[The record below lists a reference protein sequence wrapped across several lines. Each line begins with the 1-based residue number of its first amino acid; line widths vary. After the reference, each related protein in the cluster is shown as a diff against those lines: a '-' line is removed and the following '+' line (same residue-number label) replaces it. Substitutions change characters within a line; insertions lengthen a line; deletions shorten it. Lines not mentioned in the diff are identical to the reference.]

1 MNNFQKI
8 FKNKIILAPMEDV
21 TEPPFRLICKRLGAD
36 ITYTEFISSE
46 GLIRDAR
53 KARNKLFY
61 YEEERPIGIQIFG
74 RNVDVMNEAATI
86 AETVN
91 PDFIDINCGCWVKDV
106 ALKGAGAGFL
116 KDIPAMKILAENI
129 LKSVKLPVTLKTRI
143 GWDKDSIVIVEV
155 AKIMEDIG
163 IQALTVHCRL
173 RGQGN
178 KGDADWSWI
187 KKIKDSGVKIPIIL
201 NGNIK
206 TPEDVKFVFDNYQP
220 DAVMIGQAAITN
232 PWIFK
237 QAKYFLEN
245 GINEDAPILKERIN
259 TCLEHLKL
267 AVEFKGEKYGVL
279 EFRKHYS
286 GYLREFSNISQIR
299 LELMKFLEYRPIE
312 ERLIR
317 FRDEF
322 CEE

>member
-8 FKNKIILAPMEDV
+8 FDGKIILAPMEDV

-36 ITYTEFISSE
+36 ITYTEFISSD

-53 KARNKLFY
+53 KARKKLFL
-61 YEEERPIGIQIFG
+61 YEEERPAAIQIFG
-74 RNVDVMNEAATI
+74 RNTDIMSGAAKI
-86 AETVN
+86 AETAN

-116 KDIPAMKILAENI
+116 KDIPGMKNLAESV
-129 LKSVKLPVTLKTRI
+129 LRSVKLPVTLKTRL

-173 RGQGN
+173 RAQGN

-206 TPEDVKFVFDNYQP
+206 TPEDVKFVFENYEP
-220 DAVMIGQAAITN
+220 DAVMIGQAAISN
-232 PWIFK
+232 PWIFR
-237 QAKYFLEN
+237 QAKFFLKN
-245 GINEDAPILKERIN
+245 GYIEETPDLKERIN

-267 AVEFKGEKYGVL
+267 AVEFKGEKYGVM

-286 GYLREFSNISQIR
+286 GYLRDYSNISQIR
-299 LELMKFLEYRPIE
+299 LELMKFTEYRPIE

-317 FRDEF
+317 FRNEF
-322 CEE
+322 CN